1 MAASTR
7 EINRSLLPSAKT
19 RATIS
24 KRLAG
29 VTGKMTTATVE
40 EMETRYHWFRRLDAE
55 HRSWITLV
63 AQAGIDGFVR
73 WFAAPG
79 PEVPSTSEVFGSAPR
94 ELARKISLYQ
104 TVELVRTTIEVVES
118 QIDELMPKGD
128 RPVLHAAI
136 NEYSREVAFSAAE
149 IYARAAELRGAWDER
164 LEALVV
170 DAVLRGETDET
181 VLSRASTLGW
191 HSTGGV
197 VVVVGPAPQLEPAQ
211 ALESIRHIAAI
222 AGSDMLG
229 AVQGDRMVVV
239 LGGDRLNPPDRAVE
253 VVRKFVTMFGPG
265 AVILGPTVEHLMD
278 AATSTREAVSAYRA
292 AAGWPEAPRPVT
304 SHDLLPERA
313 LSGDGHARRA
323 LAHDIYEP
331 LQAAGGGLL
340 ETLVTFLDQGLSVE
354 AAARALFVHAN
365 TVRYRLRRI
374 HEVTGYS
381 PTDPRDAYA
390 LRLAITLGRLFARS
404 RQEEP
409 HPLGDEAKEISGMAA
424 SDRAPRRQR
433 FPHAASVGNRAP
445 AASEE
450 GTSERAF
457 CYAKSDDDVG
467 GPPRA
472 MREQQAQKNCREV
485 TIRPRKIRGVPIR
498 PFSRGQEIVQMCL
511 RLWRPVRG
519 RRRQAS
525 SGRGLMSPLSL
536 TGSTGCR
543 RCRALI

>member
-7 EINRSLLPSAKT
+7 GINRSLLPSAKT
-19 RATIS
+19 RATIA

-29 VTGKMTTATVE
+29 VTDKMTTATIA
-40 EMETRYHWFRRLDAE
+40 EMEQRHLWFRRLDAE

-63 AQAGIDGFVR
+63 AQAGIDGFVK
-73 WFAAPG
+73 WFASPDSQL
-79 PEVPSTSEVFGSAPR
+79 PSTSEVFGSAPR

-104 TVELVRTTIEVVES
+104 TVELVRTTIEVVEK
-118 QIDELMPKGD
+118 QIDELMPRGD
-128 RPVLHAAI
+128 RPILHAAI
-136 NEYSREVAFSAAE
+136 DQYSREVAFSAAE

-191 HSTGGV
+191 HSTAAV
-197 VVVVGPAPQLEPAQ
+197 VVVVGPAPQMEPAQ
-211 ALESIRHIAAI
+211 ALEAIRHNAAI
-222 AGSDMLG
+222 AGTDMLG
-229 AVQGDRMVVV
+229 AVQGDRMIVV
-239 LGGDRLNPPDRAVE
+239 LGGAAVNDRAVDI
-253 VVRKFVTMFGPG
+253 VGRFVTLFGPG
-265 AVILGPTVEHLMD
+265 AVIVGPPVEHLMD

-292 AAGWPEAPRPVT
+292 AAGWPEAPRPVL

-340 ETLVTFLDQGLSVE
+340 ETLITFLDQGLSVE

-390 LRLAITLGRLFARS
+390 LRLAITLGRLYAR
-404 RQEEP
+404 
-409 HPLGDEAKEISGMAA
+409 A
-424 SDRAPRRQR
+424 
-433 FPHAASVGNRAP
+433 
-445 AASEE
+445 
-450 GTSERAF
+450 
-457 CYAKSDDDVG
+457 
-467 GPPRA
+467 
-472 MREQQAQKNCREV
+472 
-485 TIRPRKIRGVPIR
+485 
-498 PFSRGQEIVQMCL
+498 
-511 RLWRPVRG
+511 
-519 RRRQAS
+519 
-525 SGRGLMSPLSL
+525 
-536 TGSTGCR
+536 
-543 RCRALI
+543 